1 MSKFL
6 FTTLPT
12 NDLGLLTRSLPIARE
27 LSERGHTVVFCSPG
41 KAPSRLIGDAGFE
54 NSLPQHPLFDLMAGD
69 RSLKGLARFLASR
82 QWRQHDRSLLGFLRQ
97 LIPAVPRKFAPAT
110 PEVWN
115 MDHAGAQ
122 MGMLNEGFVR
132 AYCEALKAL
141 IGSSGA
147 EVVVDFWNPLAVMA
161 ARASDTPLVTVIQ
174 ADAHPAGQGFIRW
187 KTPPADLPTP
197 VPVVNKVLAD
207 YGLPPVGK
215 LEELCVGDLTLVVG
229 MPETDPLPED
239 ADVTYIG
246 PLLWQQP
253 GAKLPPWI
261 DALDRDKPL
270 IWLYTGNPHYS
281 GRKDFDSVVVLQAC
295 ISALANEPVHVV
307 VTSGHHPLPEEVLP
321 LPANF
326 RHESYVPGLAMAER
340 SDLLIHHGGY
350 GSCQTGLYAGKPA
363 VIVPT
368 YSERE
373 SNARRIAALGAGA
386 FVPVEAASGE
396 KRVDADELKATVRRV
411 LADPSFADKARRIS
425 EQLRAYGGA
434 TKAADLVERFGKD
447 VNEAAEHNVPS

>member
-1 MSKFL
+1 L
-6 FTTLPT
+6 
-12 NDLGLLTRSLPIARE
+12 IA
-27 LSERGHTVVFCSPG
+27 
-41 KAPSRLIGDAGFE
+41 DAGFE

-69 RSLKGLARFLASR
+69 RSLKGLTRFLASR
-82 QWRQHDRSLLGFLRQ
+82 RWRQRHLSLLSFLRQ
-97 LIPAVPRKFAPAT
+97 LISALPRKYAPAT

-115 MDHAGAQ
+115 MDQAGAQ

-141 IGSSGA
+141 IAGSGA

-161 ARASDTPLVTVIQ
+161 ARASHTPLITVIQ
-174 ADAHPAGQGFIRW
+174 ADAHPDGKGLIWW
-187 KTPPADLPTP
+187 KTPPANIPTP

-207 YGLPPVGK
+207 YGLPPIGK
-215 LEELCVGDLTLVVG
+215 LEELNVGDLTLVVG
-229 MPETDPLPED
+229 MPETDPLPEH
-239 ADVTYIG
+239 ADVTYVG

-253 GAKLPPWI
+253 GAKLPQWI
-261 DALDRDKPL
+261 SELDRDKPL
-270 IWLYTGNPHYS
+270 IWLYSGNPRYS
-281 GRKDFDSVVVLQAC
+281 GRKDFDSIVVLHAC
-295 ISALANEPVHVV
+295 IAALANEPVQVV
-307 VTSGHHPLPEEVLP
+307 VTTGHHPLPEDVLP

-326 RHESYVPGLAMAER
+326 RHESFVPGLAMAER

-386 FVPVEAASGE
+386 FVPVETVSGE
-396 KRVDADELKATVRRV
+396 KHVDVDELRAAVDRV
-411 LADPSFADKARRIS
+411 LTDPSFADNARRLGKR
-425 EQLRAYGGA
+425 LRAYGGA
-434 TKAADLVERFGKD
+434 TRAADLVEHFSEEVGTK
-447 VNEAAEHNVPS
+447 